1 MNILFFD
8 TASSICS
15 AAILANGVVVAKNQK
30 LITNQHA
37 EILVPMIE
45 QILSDVKM
53 DYNDLNLISTTIGP
67 GSFTGIR
74 IGLATARA
82 YL

>member
-1 MNILFFD
+1 M
-8 TASSICS
+8 CS
-15 AAILANGVVVAKNQK
+15 AAILADGVVIAKNQK

-53 DYNDLNLISTTIGP
+53 DYNDLNLISTTIGQ
-67 GSFTGIR
+67 
-74 IGLATARA
+74 IGRA
-82 YL
+82 HV